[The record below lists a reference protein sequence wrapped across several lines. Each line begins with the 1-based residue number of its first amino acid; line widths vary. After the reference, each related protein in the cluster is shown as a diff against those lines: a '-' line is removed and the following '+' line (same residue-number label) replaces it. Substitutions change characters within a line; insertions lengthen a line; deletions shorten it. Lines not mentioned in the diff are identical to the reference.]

1 MTNVKNIKFPLVFDG
16 AMGTYYP
23 DKSTRVM
30 PECEMANLFDS
41 EVIFEIHR
49 EYVDAGAMAIKTNTF
64 QANTVSLGTNFSVVK
79 NVIEAGID
87 LAKRAAA
94 KTDTLVFA
102 DIGPIPKTKE
112 HSIDEDLAEGKKII
126 DIFLSKGIN
135 DFLFETFS
143 DLDKLLDLAKYI
155 KAKDS
160 DAFIITSFAV
170 GADGFTRTGEVGE
183 DLIFKAAESK
193 DIDAVGFNCVSGP
206 LRLREY
212 IEKINLPDKIISI
225 MPNGGYP
232 TVIKNRTYYSANKD
246 YFSNATLQFLEY
258 GVQIIG
264 GCCGTRPEFI
274 KEITE
279 RISEYRY
286 TKVRPA
292 KKKQFRLDTP
302 YTENLFRNK
311 LEHGK
316 KPIVVEFDPPK
327 DLNMKK
333 HMENVKALANA
344 GADGITIADCPVAR
358 VRVDASLTAYKIKN
372 EIGIEPIVHM
382 TCRDRNVNASKALLL
397 GLNLENILN
406 IITITGDPVPTA
418 EKDEV
423 KSVFQFNS
431 TKFAGMVADMNE
443 KVFTNE
449 MNIGGALNL
458 NANKFDLEIKRAQA
472 KEKAGVNV
480 FYTQPV
486 ISKNAVENLKIARQE
501 LSAYIMGGVMPIVSY
516 NNAIFM
522 NSEASGIRLEDQVI
536 DRYKNLDRDQASKLA
551 VEITADFMKEIE
563 DHVDG
568 FYIITPFS
576 RVDIVGELIGI
587 FKN

>member
-1 MTNVKNIKFPLVFDG
+1 MTKIKNIKFPLVFDG

-23 DKSTRVM
+23 DKSKRVM

-41 EVIFEIHR
+41 EVIYEIHK

-64 QANTVSLGTNFSVVK
+64 QANTISLGTDFSVVK
-79 NVIEAGID
+79 NVIEAGIS
-87 LAKRAAA
+87 LAKKAVE
-94 KTDTLVFA
+94 KTETLVFA
-102 DIGPIPKTKE
+102 DVGPIPGNDEK
-112 HSIDEDLAEGKKII
+112 SIDEHKEII
-126 DIFLSKGIN
+126 DIFLENGIN

-143 DLDKLLDLAKYI
+143 EIGTLKELAKYI
-155 KAKDS
+155 KTKDE

-170 GADGFTRTGEVGE
+170 GADGLTRTGEVGE
-183 DLIFKAAESK
+183 DLLSEAAKSAE
-193 DIDAVGFNCVSGP
+193 IDAVGFNCVSGP

-212 IEKINLPDKIISI
+212 IEKINLPEKIISI

-274 KEITE
+274 REITE

-286 TKVRPA
+286 TKTRPE
-292 KKKQFRLDTP
+292 KKKHARLETP

-327 DLNMKK
+327 DLNMKRY
-333 HMENVKALANA
+333 MENVKALSNS

-431 TKFAGMVADMNE
+431 TKFAALVSDMNE
-443 KVFTNE
+443 KVFTNK
-449 MNIGGALNL
+449 MNIGAALNI

-486 ISKNAVENLKIARQE
+486 ISRTAVENLKIARKE
-501 LSAYIMGGVMPIVSY
+501 LKSYIMGGVMPIVSY
-516 NNAIFM
+516 KNALFM
-522 NSEASGIRLEDQVI
+522 NSEASGIRLDDEIIEQ
-536 DRYKNLDRDQASKLA
+536 YKGLEREEASRLA
-551 VEITADFMKEIE
+551 VEITSDFMRQIA
-563 DHVDG
+563 DDVDG
-568 FYIITPFS
+568 YYIITPFS
-576 RVDIVGELIGI
+576 RVDIVGELIQL
-587 FKN
+587 FKTR

>member
-1 MTNVKNIKFPLVFDG
+1 MTKIQNIKFPLVFDG

-23 DKSTRVM
+23 DKSKRVM

-41 EVIFEIHR
+41 EVIYEIHK

-64 QANTVSLGTNFSVVK
+64 QANTVSLGTDFSVVK
-79 NVIEAGID
+79 NVIEAGLS
-87 LAKRAAA
+87 LAKKAV
-94 KTDTLVFA
+94 KNTETLVFA
-102 DIGPIPKTKE
+102 DIGPIPGHDE
-112 HSIDEDLAEGKKII
+112 NSIDEHKEII
-126 DIFLSKGIN
+126 DIFLENGIN

-143 DLDKLLDLAKYI
+143 EIDKLKELAKYI
-155 KAKDS
+155 KAKDE

-170 GADGFTRTGEVGE
+170 GADGLTRTGEVGE
-183 DLIFKAAESK
+183 DLLSEAAKSA

-212 IEKINLPDKIISI
+212 IEKINLPEKIISI

-274 KEITE
+274 REITE

-286 TKVRPA
+286 TKTRPE
-292 KKKQFRLDTP
+292 KKKHARLETP

-327 DLNMKK
+327 DLNMKRY
-333 HMENVKALANA
+333 MENVKALSNS

-431 TKFAGMVADMNE
+431 TKFATLVSDMNE
-443 KVFTNE
+443 KVFTNK

-486 ISKNAVENLKIARQE
+486 ISKTAVENLKIARKE
-501 LSAYIMGGVMPIVSY
+501 LKSYIMGGVMPIASY
-516 NNAIFM
+516 KNALFI
-522 NSEASGIRLEDQVI
+522 NSEASGIRLDDEIIEQ
-536 DRYKNLDRDQASKLA
+536 YKGLEREEASRLA
-551 VEITADFMKEIE
+551 VEITSDFMRQIE
-563 DHVDG
+563 DYVDG
-568 FYIITPFS
+568 YYIITPFS
-576 RVDIVGELIGI
+576 RVDIVGELIQL
-587 FKN
+587 FKSV

>member
-1 MTNVKNIKFPLVFDG
+1 MTKIKNIKFPLVFDG

-23 DKSTRVM
+23 DKSKRVM

-41 EVIFEIHR
+41 EVIYEIHK

-64 QANTVSLGTNFSVVK
+64 QANTVSLGTDFSVVK
-79 NVIEAGID
+79 NVIEAGIS
-87 LAKRAAA
+87 LAKKAV
-94 KTDTLVFA
+94 KNTETLVFA
-102 DIGPIPKTKE
+102 DIGPIPGNDEK
-112 HSIDEDLAEGKKII
+112 SIDEHKEII
-126 DIFLSKGIN
+126 DIFLENGIN

-143 DLDKLLDLAKYI
+143 EIGTLKELAKYI
-155 KAKDS
+155 KTKDE

-170 GADGFTRTGEVGE
+170 GADGLTRTGEVGE
-183 DLIFKAAESK
+183 DLLSEAAKSAE
-193 DIDAVGFNCVSGP
+193 IDAVGFNCVSGP

-212 IEKINLPDKIISI
+212 IEKINLPEKIISI

-274 KEITE
+274 REITE

-286 TKVRPA
+286 TKTRPE
-292 KKKQFRLDTP
+292 KKKHARLETP

-327 DLNMKK
+327 DLNMKRY
-333 HMENVKALANA
+333 MENVKALSNS

-431 TKFAGMVADMNE
+431 TKFAALVSDMNE
-443 KVFTNE
+443 KVFTNK
-449 MNIGGALNL
+449 MNIGAALNI

-480 FYTQPV
+480 FYTQPA
-486 ISKNAVENLKIARQE
+486 ISRTAVENLKIARKE
-501 LSAYIMGGVMPIVSY
+501 LKSYIMGGVMPIVSY
-516 NNAIFM
+516 KNALFM
-522 NSEASGIRLEDQVI
+522 NSEASGIRLDDEI
-536 DRYKNLDRDQASKLA
+536 IERYKGLEREAASRLA
-551 VEITADFMKEIE
+551 VEITSDFMRQIA
-563 DHVDG
+563 DDVDG
-568 FYIITPFS
+568 YYIITPFS
-576 RVDIVGELIGI
+576 RVELVGELVQL
-587 FKN
+587 FKK

>member
-1 MTNVKNIKFPLVFDG
+1 MTKIQNIKFPLVFDG

-23 DKSTRVM
+23 DKSKRVM

-41 EVIFEIHR
+41 EVIYEIHK

-64 QANTVSLGTNFSVVK
+64 QANTVSLGTDFSVVK
-79 NVIEAGID
+79 NVIEAGLS
-87 LAKRAAA
+87 LAKKAV
-94 KTDTLVFA
+94 KNTETLVFA
-102 DIGPIPKTKE
+102 DIGPIPGHDE
-112 HSIDEDLAEGKKII
+112 NSIDEHKEII
-126 DIFLSKGIN
+126 DIFLENGIN

-143 DLDKLLDLAKYI
+143 EIDKLKELAKYI
-155 KAKDS
+155 KAKDE

-170 GADGFTRTGEVGE
+170 GADGLTRTGEVGE
-183 DLIFKAAESK
+183 DLLSEAAKSA

-212 IEKINLPDKIISI
+212 IEKINLPEKIISI

-274 KEITE
+274 REITE

-286 TKVRPA
+286 TKTRPE
-292 KKKQFRLDTP
+292 KKKHARLETP

-327 DLNMKK
+327 DLNMKRY
-333 HMENVKALANA
+333 MENVKALSNS

-431 TKFAGMVADMNE
+431 TKFATLVSDMNE
-443 KVFTNE
+443 KVFTNK

-486 ISKNAVENLKIARQE
+486 ISRTAVENLKIARKE
-501 LSAYIMGGVMPIVSY
+501 LKSYIMGGVMPIVSY
-516 NNAIFM
+516 KNALFM
-522 NSEASGIRLEDQVI
+522 NSEASGIRLDDEI
-536 DRYKNLDRDQASKLA
+536 IERYKGLEREAASRLA
-551 VEITADFMKEIE
+551 VEITSDFMRQIE
-563 DHVDG
+563 DYVDG
-568 FYIITPFS
+568 YYIITPFS
-576 RVDIVGELIGI
+576 RVDIVGKLIQL
-587 FKN
+587 FKSV

>member
-1 MTNVKNIKFPLVFDG
+1 MTKIQNIKFPLVFDG

-23 DKSTRVM
+23 DKSKRVM

-41 EVIFEIHR
+41 EVIYEIHK

-79 NVIEAGID
+79 NVIEAGIS
-87 LAKRAAA
+87 LAKKAV
-94 KTDTLVFA
+94 KNTETLVFA
-102 DIGPIPKTKE
+102 DIGPIPGHDE
-112 HSIDEDLAEGKKII
+112 NSIDEHKEII
-126 DIFLSKGIN
+126 DIFLENGIN

-143 DLDKLLDLAKYI
+143 EIGTLKELAKYI
-155 KAKDS
+155 KAKDE

-170 GADGFTRTGEVGE
+170 GADGLTRTGEVGE
-183 DLIFKAAESK
+183 DLLSEAAKST

-212 IEKINLPDKIISI
+212 IEKINLPEKIISI

-274 KEITE
+274 REITE

-286 TKVRPA
+286 TKTRPE
-292 KKKQFRLDTP
+292 KKKHARLETP

-327 DLNMKK
+327 DLNMKRY
-333 HMENVKALANA
+333 MENVKALSNN
-344 GADGITIADCPVAR
+344 GADGVTIADCPVAR

-431 TKFAGMVADMNE
+431 TKFAALVSDMNE
-443 KVFTNE
+443 KIFTNK

-486 ISKNAVENLKIARQE
+486 ISKTAVENLKIARKE
-501 LSAYIMGGVMPIVSY
+501 LKSYIMGGVMPIVSY
-516 NNAIFM
+516 KNALFM
-522 NSEASGIRLEDQVI
+522 NSEASGIRLDDDIIEQ
-536 DRYKNLDRDQASKLA
+536 YKGLEREEASRLA
-551 VEITADFMKEIE
+551 VEITSDFMRQIA
-563 DHVDG
+563 DDVDG
-568 FYIITPFS
+568 YYIITPFS
-576 RVDIVGELIGI
+576 RVDIVGELIKL
-587 FKN
+587 FKLR

>member
-1 MTNVKNIKFPLVFDG
+1 MTKIQNIKFPLVFDG

-23 DKSTRVM
+23 DKSKRVM

-41 EVIFEIHR
+41 EVIYEIHK

-64 QANTVSLGTNFSVVK
+64 QANTVSLGTDFSVVK
-79 NVIEAGID
+79 NVIEAGLS
-87 LAKRAAA
+87 LAKRAV
-94 KTDTLVFA
+94 KNTETLVFA
-102 DIGPIPKTKE
+102 DIGPIPGHDE
-112 HSIDEDLAEGKKII
+112 NSIDEHKEII
-126 DIFLSKGIN
+126 DIFLENGIN

-143 DLDKLLDLAKYI
+143 EIGTLKELAKYI
-155 KAKDS
+155 KAKDEN
-160 DAFIITSFAV
+160 AFIITSFAV
-170 GADGFTRTGEVGE
+170 GADGLTRTGEVGE
-183 DLIFKAAESK
+183 DLLSEAAKSA

-212 IEKINLPDKIISI
+212 IEKINLPEKIISI

-274 KEITE
+274 REITE

-286 TKVRPA
+286 TKTRPE
-292 KKKQFRLDTP
+292 KKKHARLETP

-327 DLNMKK
+327 DLNMKRY
-333 HMENVKALANA
+333 MENVKALSNS

-431 TKFAGMVADMNE
+431 TKFATLVSDMNE
-443 KVFTNE
+443 KIFTNK

-486 ISKNAVENLKIARQE
+486 ISKTAVENLKIARKE
-501 LSAYIMGGVMPIVSY
+501 LKSYIMGGVMPIVSY
-516 NNAIFM
+516 KNALFM
-522 NSEASGIRLEDQVI
+522 NSEASGIRLDDDIIE
-536 DRYKNLDRDQASKLA
+536 RYKGLERKEASRLA
-551 VEITADFMKEIE
+551 VEITSDFMRKIE
-563 DHVDG
+563 DYVDG
-568 FYIITPFS
+568 YYIITPFS
-576 RVDIVGELIGI
+576 RVEIVGELIQL
-587 FKN
+587 FKK

>member
-1 MTNVKNIKFPLVFDG
+1 MTKIKNIKFPLVFDG

-23 DKSTRVM
+23 DKSKRVM

-41 EVIFEIHR
+41 EVIYEIHK

-64 QANTVSLGTNFSVVK
+64 QANTVSLGTDFSVVK
-79 NVIEAGID
+79 NVIEAGIS
-87 LAKRAAA
+87 LAKKAVE
-94 KTDTLVFA
+94 KTETLVFA
-102 DIGPIPKTKE
+102 DVGPIPGNDEK
-112 HSIDEDLAEGKKII
+112 SIDEHKEII
-126 DIFLSKGIN
+126 DIFLENGIN

-143 DLDKLLDLAKYI
+143 EIGTLKELAKYI
-155 KAKDS
+155 KTKDE

-170 GADGFTRTGEVGE
+170 GADGLTRTGEVGE
-183 DLIFKAAESK
+183 DLLSEAAKSA

-212 IEKINLPDKIISI
+212 IEKINLPEKIISI

-274 KEITE
+274 REITE

-286 TKVRPA
+286 TKTRPE
-292 KKKQFRLDTP
+292 KKKHARLETP

-327 DLNMKK
+327 DLNMKRY
-333 HMENVKALANA
+333 MENVKALSNS

-431 TKFAGMVADMNE
+431 TKFAALVSDMNE
-443 KVFTNE
+443 KVFTNK
-449 MNIGGALNL
+449 MNIGAALNI

-480 FYTQPV
+480 FYTQPA
-486 ISKNAVENLKIARQE
+486 ISRTAVENLKIARKE
-501 LSAYIMGGVMPIVSY
+501 LKSYIMGGVMPIVSY
-516 NNAIFM
+516 KNALFM
-522 NSEASGIRLEDQVI
+522 NSEASGIRLDDEI
-536 DRYKNLDRDQASKLA
+536 IERYKGLEREAASRLA
-551 VEITADFMKEIE
+551 VEITSDFMRQLA
-563 DHVDG
+563 DDVDG
-568 FYIITPFS
+568 YYIITPFS
-576 RVDIVGELIGI
+576 RVEIVGELVQL
-587 FKN
+587 FKSV

>member
-1 MTNVKNIKFPLVFDG
+1 MTKIKNIKFPLVFDG

-23 DKSTRVM
+23 DKSKRVM

-41 EVIFEIHR
+41 EVIYEIHK

-64 QANTVSLGTNFSVVK
+64 QANTISLGTDFSVVK
-79 NVIEAGID
+79 NVIEAGIS
-87 LAKRAAA
+87 LAKKAVE
-94 KTDTLVFA
+94 KTETLVFA
-102 DIGPIPKTKE
+102 DVGPIPGNNEK
-112 HSIDEDLAEGKKII
+112 SIDEHKEIV
-126 DIFLSKGIN
+126 DIFLENGIN

-143 DLDKLLDLAKYI
+143 EIGTLKELTKYI
-155 KAKDS
+155 KTKDE

-170 GADGFTRTGEVGE
+170 GADGLTRTGEVGE
-183 DLIFKAAESK
+183 DLLSEAAKSAE
-193 DIDAVGFNCVSGP
+193 IDAVGFNCVSGP

-212 IEKINLPDKIISI
+212 IEKINLPEKIISI

-274 KEITE
+274 REITE

-286 TKVRPA
+286 TKTRPE
-292 KKKQFRLDTP
+292 KKKHARLETP

-327 DLNMKK
+327 DLNMKRY
-333 HMENVKALANA
+333 MENVKALSNS

-431 TKFAGMVADMNE
+431 TKFAALVSDMNE
-443 KVFTNE
+443 KVFTNK
-449 MNIGGALNL
+449 MNIGAALNI

-486 ISKNAVENLKIARQE
+486 ISRTAVENLKIARKE
-501 LSAYIMGGVMPIVSY
+501 LKSYIMGGVMPIVSY
-516 NNAIFM
+516 KNALFM
-522 NSEASGIRLEDQVI
+522 NSEASGIRLDDEI
-536 DRYKNLDRDQASKLA
+536 IERYKGLEREAASRLA
-551 VEITADFMKEIE
+551 VEITSDFMRQIE
-563 DHVDG
+563 DDVDG
-568 FYIITPFS
+568 YYIITPFS
-576 RVDIVGELIGI
+576 RVEIVGELIQL
-587 FKN
+587 FKRV

>member
-1 MTNVKNIKFPLVFDG
+1 MTKIKNIKFPLVFDG

-23 DKSTRVM
+23 DKSKRVM

-41 EVIFEIHR
+41 EVIYEIHK

-64 QANTVSLGTNFSVVK
+64 QANTISLGTDFSVVK
-79 NVIEAGID
+79 NVIEAGIS
-87 LAKRAAA
+87 LAKKAVE
-94 KTDTLVFA
+94 KTETLVFA
-102 DIGPIPKTKE
+102 DIGPIPGNNEK
-112 HSIDEDLAEGKKII
+112 SIDEHKEII
-126 DIFLSKGIN
+126 DIFLENGIN

-143 DLDKLLDLAKYI
+143 EIGTLKELAKYI
-155 KAKDS
+155 KEKDE

-170 GADGFTRTGEVGE
+170 GADGLTRTGEVGE
-183 DLIFKAAESK
+183 DLLSEAAKSA

-212 IEKINLPDKIISI
+212 IEKINLPEKIISI

-274 KEITE
+274 REITE

-286 TKVRPA
+286 TKTRPE
-292 KKKQFRLDTP
+292 KKKHARLETP

-327 DLNMKK
+327 DLNMKRY
-333 HMENVKALANA
+333 MENVKALSNS

-431 TKFAGMVADMNE
+431 TKFAALVSDMNE
-443 KVFTNE
+443 KVFTNK
-449 MNIGGALNL
+449 MNIGAALNI

-486 ISKNAVENLKIARQE
+486 ISRTAVENLKIARKE
-501 LSAYIMGGVMPIVSY
+501 LKSYIMGGVMPIVSY
-516 NNAIFM
+516 KNALFM
-522 NSEASGIRLEDQVI
+522 NSEASGIRLDDEI
-536 DRYKNLDRDQASKLA
+536 IERYKGLEREAASRLA
-551 VEITADFMKEIE
+551 VEITSDFMRQIA
-563 DHVDG
+563 DDVDG
-568 FYIITPFS
+568 YYIITPFS
-576 RVDIVGELIGI
+576 RVEIVGELVQL
-587 FKN
+587 FKRG

>member
-1 MTNVKNIKFPLVFDG
+1 MTKIQNIKFPLVFDG

-23 DKSTRVM
+23 DKSKRVM

-41 EVIFEIHR
+41 EVIYEIHK
-49 EYVDAGAMAIKTNTF
+49 EYVDTGAMAIKTNTF
-64 QANTVSLGTNFSVVK
+64 QANTVSLGTDFSVVK
-79 NVIEAGID
+79 NVIEAGLS
-87 LAKRAAA
+87 LAKKAVE
-94 KTDTLVFA
+94 KTETLVFA
-102 DIGPIPKTKE
+102 DVGPIPGHDE
-112 HSIDEDLAEGKKII
+112 NSIDEHKEII
-126 DIFLSKGIN
+126 DIFLENGIN

-143 DLDKLLDLAKYI
+143 EIGTLKELAKYI
-155 KAKDS
+155 KEKDE

-170 GADGFTRTGEVGE
+170 GADGLTRTGEVGE
-183 DLIFKAAESK
+183 DLLSEVAKSA

-212 IEKINLPDKIISI
+212 IEKINLPEKIISI

-274 KEITE
+274 REITE

-286 TKVRPA
+286 TKTRPE
-292 KKKQFRLDTP
+292 KKKHARLETP

-327 DLNMKK
+327 DLNMKRY
-333 HMENVKALANA
+333 MENVKALSNS

-431 TKFAGMVADMNE
+431 TKFAALVSDMNE
-443 KVFTNE
+443 KVFTNK
-449 MNIGGALNL
+449 MNIGAALNI

-480 FYTQPV
+480 FYTQPA
-486 ISKNAVENLKIARQE
+486 ISRTAVENLKIARKE
-501 LSAYIMGGVMPIVSY
+501 LKSYIMGGVMPIVSY
-516 NNAIFM
+516 KNALFM
-522 NSEASGIRLEDQVI
+522 NSEASGIRLDDEI
-536 DRYKNLDRDQASKLA
+536 IERYKGLEREAASRLA
-551 VEITADFMKEIE
+551 VEITSDFMRQIA
-563 DHVDG
+563 DDVDG
-568 FYIITPFS
+568 YYIITPFS
-576 RVDIVGELIGI
+576 RVEIVGELVQL
-587 FKN
+587 FKRG

>member
-1 MTNVKNIKFPLVFDG
+1 MTKIQNIKFPLVFDG

-23 DKSTRVM
+23 DKSKRVM

-41 EVIFEIHR
+41 EVIYEIHK

-64 QANTVSLGTNFSVVK
+64 QANTVSLGTDFSVVK
-79 NVIEAGID
+79 NVIEAGLS
-87 LAKRAAA
+87 LAKKAV
-94 KTDTLVFA
+94 KNTETLVFA
-102 DIGPIPKTKE
+102 DIGPIPGHDE
-112 HSIDEDLAEGKKII
+112 NSIDEHKEII
-126 DIFLSKGIN
+126 DIFLENGIN

-143 DLDKLLDLAKYI
+143 EIGTLKELAKYI
-155 KAKDS
+155 KAKDEN
-160 DAFIITSFAV
+160 AFIITSFAV
-170 GADGFTRTGEVGE
+170 GADGLTRMGEVGE
-183 DLIFKAAESK
+183 DLLSEAAKSVE
-193 DIDAVGFNCVSGP
+193 IDAVGFNCVSGP

-212 IEKINLPDKIISI
+212 IEKINLPEKIISI

-274 KEITE
+274 REITE

-286 TKVRPA
+286 TKTRPE
-292 KKKQFRLDTP
+292 KKKHARLETP

-327 DLNMKK
+327 DLNMKRY
-333 HMENVKALANA
+333 MENVKALSNS

-431 TKFAGMVADMNE
+431 TKFATLVSDMNE
-443 KVFTNE
+443 KIFTNK

-486 ISKNAVENLKIARQE
+486 ISKTAVENLKIARKE
-501 LSAYIMGGVMPIVSY
+501 LKSYIMGGVMPIVSY
-516 NNAIFM
+516 KNALFM
-522 NSEASGIRLEDQVI
+522 NSEASGIRLDDEIIEQ
-536 DRYKNLDRDQASKLA
+536 YKGLEREEASRLA
-551 VEITADFMKEIE
+551 VEITSDFMRQIE
-563 DHVDG
+563 DYVDG
-568 FYIITPFS
+568 YYIITPFS
-576 RVDIVGELIGI
+576 RVDIVGKLIQL
-587 FKN
+587 FKK

>member
-1 MTNVKNIKFPLVFDG
+1 MTKIKNIKFPLVFDG

-23 DKSTRVM
+23 DKSKRVM

-41 EVIFEIHR
+41 EVIYEIHK
-49 EYVDAGAMAIKTNTF
+49 EYVNAGAMAIKTNTF
-64 QANTVSLGTNFSVVK
+64 QANTVSLGTDFSVVK
-79 NVIEAGID
+79 NVIEAGIS
-87 LAKRAAA
+87 LAKKAVE
-94 KTDTLVFA
+94 KTETLVFA
-102 DIGPIPKTKE
+102 DVGPIPGNDEK
-112 HSIDEDLAEGKKII
+112 SIDEHKEII
-126 DIFLSKGIN
+126 DIFLENGIN

-143 DLDKLLDLAKYI
+143 EIGTLKELAKYI
-155 KAKDS
+155 KTKDE

-170 GADGFTRTGEVGE
+170 GADGLTRTGEVGE
-183 DLIFKAAESK
+183 DLLSEAAKSA

-212 IEKINLPDKIISI
+212 IEKINLPEKIISI

-274 KEITE
+274 REITE

-286 TKVRPA
+286 TKTRPE
-292 KKKQFRLDTP
+292 KKKHARLETP

-327 DLNMKK
+327 DLNMKRY
-333 HMENVKALANA
+333 MENVKALSNS

-431 TKFAGMVADMNE
+431 TKFAALVSDMNE
-443 KVFTNE
+443 KVFTNK
-449 MNIGGALNL
+449 MNIGAALNI

-486 ISKNAVENLKIARQE
+486 ISKTAVENLKIARKE
-501 LSAYIMGGVMPIVSY
+501 LKSYIMGGVMPIVSY
-516 NNAIFM
+516 KNALFM
-522 NSEASGIRLEDQVI
+522 NSEASGIRLDDEI
-536 DRYKNLDRDQASKLA
+536 IERYKGLEREAASRLA
-551 VEITADFMKEIE
+551 VEITSDFMKQIA
-563 DHVDG
+563 DDVDG
-568 FYIITPFS
+568 YYIITPFS
-576 RVDIVGELIGI
+576 RVEIVGELVQL
-587 FKN
+587 FKK

>member
-1 MTNVKNIKFPLVFDG
+1 MTKIQNIKFPLVFDG

-23 DKSTRVM
+23 DKSKRVM

-41 EVIFEIHR
+41 EVIYEIHK

-64 QANTVSLGTNFSVVK
+64 QANTVSLGTDFSVVK
-79 NVIEAGID
+79 NVIEAGLS
-87 LAKRAAA
+87 LAKKAV
-94 KTDTLVFA
+94 KNTETLVFA
-102 DIGPIPKTKE
+102 DIGPIPGHDE
-112 HSIDEDLAEGKKII
+112 NSIDEHKEII
-126 DIFLSKGIN
+126 DIFLENGIN

-143 DLDKLLDLAKYI
+143 EIDKLKELAKYI
-155 KAKDS
+155 KAKDE

-170 GADGFTRTGEVGE
+170 GADGLTRTGEVGE
-183 DLIFKAAESK
+183 DLLSEAAKSA

-212 IEKINLPDKIISI
+212 IEKINLPEKIISI

-274 KEITE
+274 REITE

-286 TKVRPA
+286 TKTRPE
-292 KKKQFRLDTP
+292 KKKHARLETP

-327 DLNMKK
+327 DLNMKRYV
-333 HMENVKALANA
+333 ENVKALSNS

-431 TKFAGMVADMNE
+431 TKFATLVSDMNE
-443 KVFTNE
+443 KVFTNK

-486 ISKNAVENLKIARQE
+486 ISRTAVENLKIARKE
-501 LSAYIMGGVMPIVSY
+501 LKSYIMGGVMPIVSY
-516 NNAIFM
+516 NNALFM
-522 NSEASGIRLEDQVI
+522 NSEASGIRLDDDIIEQ
-536 DRYKNLDRDQASKLA
+536 YKGLEREEASRLA
-551 VEITADFMKEIE
+551 VEITSDFMRQIE
-563 DHVDG
+563 DYVDG
-568 FYIITPFS
+568 YYIITPFS
-576 RVDIVGELIGI
+576 RVDIIGELIQL
-587 FKN
+587 FKTR

>member
-1 MTNVKNIKFPLVFDG
+1 MTKIQNIKFPLVFDG

-23 DKSTRVM
+23 DKSKRVM

-41 EVIFEIHR
+41 EVIYEIHK

-64 QANTVSLGTNFSVVK
+64 QANTVSLGTDFSVVK
-79 NVIEAGID
+79 NVIEAGIS
-87 LAKRAAA
+87 LTKKAVE
-94 KTDTLVFA
+94 KTETLVFA
-102 DIGPIPKTKE
+102 DIGPIPGNNEK
-112 HSIDEDLAEGKKII
+112 SIDEHKEII
-126 DIFLSKGIN
+126 DIFLENGIN

-143 DLDKLLDLAKYI
+143 EIGTLKELAKYI
-155 KAKDS
+155 KTKDE

-170 GADGFTRTGEVGE
+170 GADGLTRTGEVGE
-183 DLIFKAAESK
+183 DLLSEAAKSA

-212 IEKINLPDKIISI
+212 IEKINLPEKIISI

-274 KEITE
+274 REITE

-286 TKVRPA
+286 TKTRPE
-292 KKKQFRLDTP
+292 KKKHARLETP

-327 DLNMKK
+327 DLNMKRY
-333 HMENVKALANA
+333 MENVKALSNS

-431 TKFAGMVADMNE
+431 TKFSALVSDMNE
-443 KVFTNE
+443 KVFTNK
-449 MNIGGALNL
+449 MNIGAALNI

-480 FYTQPV
+480 FYTQPA
-486 ISKNAVENLKIARQE
+486 ISRPAVENLKIARKE
-501 LSAYIMGGVMPIVSY
+501 LKSYIMGGVMPIVSY
-516 NNAIFM
+516 KNALFM
-522 NSEASGIRLEDQVI
+522 NSEASGIRLDMRCSQNI
-536 DRYKNLDRDQASKLA
+536 GHINTFILKHA
-551 VEITADFMKEIE
+551 
-563 DHVDG
+563 
-568 FYIITPFS
+568 FY
-576 RVDIVGELIGI
+576 
-587 FKN
+587 

>member
-1 MTNVKNIKFPLVFDG
+1 MTKIKNIKFPLVFDG

-23 DKSTRVM
+23 DKSKRVM

-41 EVIFEIHR
+41 EVIYEIHK

-64 QANTVSLGTNFSVVK
+64 QANTVSLGTDFSVVK
-79 NVIEAGID
+79 NVIEAGIS
-87 LAKRAAA
+87 LAKKAVE
-94 KTDTLVFA
+94 KTETLVFA
-102 DIGPIPKTKE
+102 DIGPIPGHDE
-112 HSIDEDLAEGKKII
+112 NSIDEHKEII
-126 DIFLSKGIN
+126 DIFLENGIN

-143 DLDKLLDLAKYI
+143 EIGTLKELAKYI
-155 KAKDS
+155 KEKDE

-170 GADGFTRTGEVGE
+170 GADGLTRTGEVGE
-183 DLIFKAAESK
+183 DLLSEVAKSAE
-193 DIDAVGFNCVSGP
+193 IDAVGFNCVSGP

-212 IEKINLPDKIISI
+212 IEKINLPEKIISI

-274 KEITE
+274 REITE

-286 TKVRPA
+286 TKTRPE
-292 KKKQFRLDTP
+292 KKKHARLETP

-327 DLNMKK
+327 DLNMKRY
-333 HMENVKALANA
+333 MENVKALSNS

-431 TKFAGMVADMNE
+431 TKFAALVSDMNE
-443 KVFTNE
+443 KVFTNK
-449 MNIGGALNL
+449 MNIGAALNI

-480 FYTQPV
+480 FYTQPA
-486 ISKNAVENLKIARQE
+486 ISRTAVENLKIARKE
-501 LSAYIMGGVMPIVSY
+501 LKSYIMGGVMPIVSY
-516 NNAIFM
+516 KNALFM
-522 NSEASGIRLEDQVI
+522 NSEASGIRLDDEI
-536 DRYKNLDRDQASKLA
+536 IERYKGLEREAASRLA
-551 VEITADFMKEIE
+551 VEITSDFMRQIA
-563 DHVDG
+563 DDVDG
-568 FYIITPFS
+568 YYIITPFS
-576 RVDIVGELIGI
+576 RVELVGELVQL
-587 FKN
+587 FKK

>member
-1 MTNVKNIKFPLVFDG
+1 MTKIQNIKFPLVFDG
-16 AMGTYYP
+16 AMGTYYH
-23 DKSTRVM
+23 DKSKRVM

-41 EVIFEIHR
+41 EVIYEIHK

-64 QANTVSLGTNFSVVK
+64 QANTVSLGTDFSVVK
-79 NVIEAGID
+79 NVIEAG
-87 LAKRAAA
+87 LSLTKRAV
-94 KTDTLVFA
+94 KNTETLVFA
-102 DIGPIPKTKE
+102 DIGPIPGHDE
-112 HSIDEDLAEGKKII
+112 NSIDEHKEII
-126 DIFLSKGIN
+126 DIFLENGIN

-143 DLDKLLDLAKYI
+143 EIDKLKELAKYI
-155 KAKDS
+155 KAKDE

-170 GADGFTRTGEVGE
+170 GADGLTRTGEVGE
-183 DLIFKAAESK
+183 DLLSEAAKSAE
-193 DIDAVGFNCVSGP
+193 IDAVGFNCVSGP

-212 IEKINLPDKIISI
+212 IEKINLPEKIISI

-274 KEITE
+274 REITE

-286 TKVRPA
+286 TKTRPE
-292 KKKQFRLDTP
+292 KKKHARLETP

-327 DLNMKK
+327 DLNMKRY
-333 HMENVKALANA
+333 MENVKALSNS

-431 TKFAGMVADMNE
+431 TKFATLVSDMNE
-443 KVFTNE
+443 KVFTNK

-486 ISKNAVENLKIARQE
+486 ISKTAVENLKIARKE
-501 LSAYIMGGVMPIVSY
+501 LKGYIMGGVMPIVSY
-516 NNAIFM
+516 KNALFM
-522 NSEASGIRLEDQVI
+522 NSEASGIRLDDEIIEQ
-536 DRYKNLDRDQASKLA
+536 YKGLEREEASRIA
-551 VEITADFMKEIE
+551 VEITSDFMRQIE
-563 DHVDG
+563 DYVDG
-568 FYIITPFS
+568 YYIITPFS
-576 RVDIVGELIGI
+576 RVDIVGELIQL
-587 FKN
+587 FKK

>member
-1 MTNVKNIKFPLVFDG
+1 MTKIQNIKFPLVFDG

-23 DKSTRVM
+23 DKSKRVM

-41 EVIFEIHR
+41 EVIYEIHK

-64 QANTVSLGTNFSVVK
+64 QANTVSLGTDFLVVK
-79 NVIEAGID
+79 NVIEAGLS
-87 LAKRAAA
+87 LAKRAVD
-94 KTDTLVFA
+94 KTETLVFA
-102 DIGPIPKTKE
+102 DIGPIPGHDE
-112 HSIDEDLAEGKKII
+112 NSIDEHKEII
-126 DIFLSKGIN
+126 DIFLENGIN

-143 DLDKLLDLAKYI
+143 EIGTLKELAKYI
-155 KAKDS
+155 KAKDE

-170 GADGFTRTGEVGE
+170 GADGLTRTGEVGE
-183 DLIFKAAESK
+183 DLLSEAAKST

-212 IEKINLPDKIISI
+212 IEKINLPEKIISI

-274 KEITE
+274 REITE

-286 TKVRPA
+286 TKTRPE
-292 KKKQFRLDTP
+292 KKKHARLETP

-327 DLNMKK
+327 DLNMKRY
-333 HMENVKALANA
+333 MENVKALSNS

-372 EIGIEPIVHM
+372 EIGVEPIVHM

-431 TKFAGMVADMNE
+431 TKFATLVSDMNE
-443 KVFTNE
+443 KVFTNK

-486 ISKNAVENLKIARQE
+486 ISRTAVENLKIARKE
-501 LSAYIMGGVMPIVSY
+501 LKSYIMGGVMPIVSY
-516 NNAIFM
+516 KNALFM
-522 NSEASGIRLEDQVI
+522 NSEASGIRLDDDIIEQ
-536 DRYKNLDRDQASKLA
+536 YKGLEREEASRLA
-551 VEITADFMKEIE
+551 VEITSDFMRQIA
-563 DHVDG
+563 DDVDG
-568 FYIITPFS
+568 YYIITPFS
-576 RVDIVGELIGI
+576 RVDIVGELIQL
-587 FKN
+587 FKRV

>member
-1 MTNVKNIKFPLVFDG
+1 MTKIKNIKFPLVFDG

-23 DKSTRVM
+23 DKSKRVM

-41 EVIFEIHR
+41 EVIYEIHK

-64 QANTVSLGTNFSVVK
+64 QANTVSLGTDFSVVK
-79 NVIEAGID
+79 NVIEAGIS
-87 LAKRAAA
+87 LAKKAVV
-94 KTDTLVFA
+94 KTETLVFA
-102 DIGPIPKTKE
+102 DIGPIPGNDEK
-112 HSIDEDLAEGKKII
+112 SIDEHKEII
-126 DIFLSKGIN
+126 DIFLENGIN

-143 DLDKLLDLAKYI
+143 EIGTLKELAKYI
-155 KAKDS
+155 KTKDE

-170 GADGFTRTGEVGE
+170 GADGLTRTGEVGE
-183 DLIFKAAESK
+183 DLLSEAAKSA

-212 IEKINLPDKIISI
+212 IEKINLPEKIISI

-274 KEITE
+274 REITE

-286 TKVRPA
+286 TKTRPE
-292 KKKQFRLDTP
+292 KKKHARLETP

-327 DLNMKK
+327 DLNMKRY
-333 HMENVKALANA
+333 MENVKALSNS

-431 TKFAGMVADMNE
+431 TKFAALVSDMNE
-443 KVFTNE
+443 KVFTNK
-449 MNIGGALNL
+449 MNIGAALNI

-486 ISKNAVENLKIARQE
+486 ISRTAVENLKIARKE
-501 LSAYIMGGVMPIVSY
+501 LKSYIMGGVMPIVSY
-516 NNAIFM
+516 KNALFM
-522 NSEASGIRLEDQVI
+522 NSEASGIRLDDEI
-536 DRYKNLDRDQASKLA
+536 IERYKGLEREAASRLA
-551 VEITADFMKEIE
+551 VEITSDFMRQIA
-563 DHVDG
+563 DDVDG
-568 FYIITPFS
+568 YYIITPFS
-576 RVDIVGELIGI
+576 RVEIVGKLIQL
-587 FKN
+587 FKSV

>member
-1 MTNVKNIKFPLVFDG
+1 MTKIKNIKFPLIFDG

-23 DKSTRVM
+23 DKSKRVM

-41 EVIFEIHR
+41 EVIYEIHK

-64 QANTVSLGTNFSVVK
+64 QANTVSLGTDFSVVK
-79 NVIEAGID
+79 NVIEAGIS
-87 LAKRAAA
+87 LAKKAVE
-94 KTDTLVFA
+94 KTETLVFA
-102 DIGPIPKTKE
+102 DIGPIPGNDQR
-112 HSIDEDLAEGKKII
+112 SIDEHKEII
-126 DIFLSKGIN
+126 DIFLENGIN

-143 DLDKLLDLAKYI
+143 EIGTLKELAKYI
-155 KAKDS
+155 KEKDE

-170 GADGFTRTGEVGE
+170 GADGLTRMGEVGE
-183 DLIFKAAESK
+183 DLLSEAAKSA

-212 IEKINLPDKIISI
+212 IEKINLPEKIISI

-274 KEITE
+274 REITE

-286 TKVRPA
+286 TKTRPE
-292 KKKQFRLDTP
+292 KKKHARLETP

-327 DLNMKK
+327 DLNMKRY
-333 HMENVKALANA
+333 MENVKALSNS

-431 TKFAGMVADMNE
+431 TKFATLVSDMNE
-443 KVFTNE
+443 KVFTNK

-486 ISKNAVENLKIARQE
+486 ISKTAVENLKIARKE
-501 LSAYIMGGVMPIVSY
+501 LKSYIMGGVMPIVSY
-516 NNAIFM
+516 KNALFM
-522 NSEASGIRLEDQVI
+522 NSEASGIRLDDEIIEQ
-536 DRYKNLDRDQASKLA
+536 YKGLEREEASRLA
-551 VEITADFMKEIE
+551 VEITSDFMRKIE
-563 DHVDG
+563 DYVDG
-568 FYIITPFS
+568 YYIITPFS
-576 RVDIVGELIGI
+576 RVDIVGKLIQL
-587 FKN
+587 FKK

>member
-1 MTNVKNIKFPLVFDG
+1 MTKIKNIKFPLVFDG

-23 DKSTRVM
+23 DKSKRVM

-41 EVIFEIHR
+41 EVIYEIHK
-49 EYVDAGAMAIKTNTF
+49 EYVNAGAMAIKTNTF
-64 QANTVSLGTNFSVVK
+64 QANTVSLGTDFSVVK
-79 NVIEAGID
+79 NVIEAGIS
-87 LAKRAAA
+87 LAKKAVE
-94 KTDTLVFA
+94 KTETLVFA
-102 DIGPIPKTKE
+102 DVGPIPGNDEK
-112 HSIDEDLAEGKKII
+112 SIDEHKEII
-126 DIFLSKGIN
+126 DIFLENGIN

-143 DLDKLLDLAKYI
+143 EIGTLKELAKYI
-155 KAKDS
+155 KTKDE

-170 GADGFTRTGEVGE
+170 GADGLTRTGEVGE
-183 DLIFKAAESK
+183 DLLSEAAKSA

-212 IEKINLPDKIISI
+212 IEKINLPEKIISI

-274 KEITE
+274 REITE

-286 TKVRPA
+286 TKTRPE
-292 KKKQFRLDTP
+292 KKKHARLETP

-327 DLNMKK
+327 DLNMKRY
-333 HMENVKALANA
+333 MENVKALSNS

-431 TKFAGMVADMNE
+431 KKFAALVSDMNE
-443 KVFTNE
+443 KIFTNK

-480 FYTQPV
+480 FYTQPA
-486 ISKNAVENLKIARQE
+486 ISRTAVENLKIARKE
-501 LSAYIMGGVMPIVSY
+501 LKSYIMGGVMPIVSY
-516 NNAIFM
+516 KNALFM
-522 NSEASGIRLEDQVI
+522 NSEASGIRLDDEI
-536 DRYKNLDRDQASKLA
+536 IERYKGLEREAASRLA
-551 VEITADFMKEIE
+551 VEITSDFMRQIE
-563 DHVDG
+563 DYVDG
-568 FYIITPFS
+568 YYIITPFS
-576 RVDIVGELIGI
+576 RVDIVGKLIQL
-587 FKN
+587 FKSV

>member
-1 MTNVKNIKFPLVFDG
+1 MTKIKNIKFPLVFDG

-23 DKSTRVM
+23 DKSKRVM

-41 EVIFEIHR
+41 EVIYEIHK
-49 EYVDAGAMAIKTNTF
+49 EYVNAGAMAIKTNTF
-64 QANTVSLGTNFSVVK
+64 QANTVSLGTDFSVVK
-79 NVIEAGID
+79 NVIEAGIS
-87 LAKRAAA
+87 LAKKAVE
-94 KTDTLVFA
+94 KTETLVFA
-102 DIGPIPKTKE
+102 DIGPIPGNNEK
-112 HSIDEDLAEGKKII
+112 SIDEHKEII
-126 DIFLSKGIN
+126 DIFLENGIN

-143 DLDKLLDLAKYI
+143 EIGTLKELAKYI
-155 KAKDS
+155 KEKDE

-170 GADGFTRTGEVGE
+170 GADGLTRTGEVGE
-183 DLIFKAAESK
+183 DLLSEAAKSA

-212 IEKINLPDKIISI
+212 IEKINLPEKIISI

-274 KEITE
+274 REITE

-286 TKVRPA
+286 TKTRPE
-292 KKKQFRLDTP
+292 KKKHARLETP

-327 DLNMKK
+327 DLNMKRY
-333 HMENVKALANA
+333 MENVKALSNS

-431 TKFAGMVADMNE
+431 KKFAALVSDMNE
-443 KVFTNE
+443 KIFTNK
-449 MNIGGALNL
+449 MNIGAALNI

-480 FYTQPV
+480 FYTQPA
-486 ISKNAVENLKIARQE
+486 ISRTAVENLKIARKE
-501 LSAYIMGGVMPIVSY
+501 LKSYIMGGVMPIVSY
-516 NNAIFM
+516 KNALFM
-522 NSEASGIRLEDQVI
+522 NSEASGIRLDDEI
-536 DRYKNLDRDQASKLA
+536 IERYKGLEREAASRLA
-551 VEITADFMKEIE
+551 VEITSDFMRQIA
-563 DHVDG
+563 DDVDG
-568 FYIITPFS
+568 YYIITPFS
-576 RVDIVGELIGI
+576 RVEIVGELVQL
-587 FKN
+587 FKK

>member
-1 MTNVKNIKFPLVFDG
+1 MTKIQNIKFPLVFDG

-23 DKSTRVM
+23 DKSKRVM

-41 EVIFEIHR
+41 EVIYEIHK

-64 QANTVSLGTNFSVVK
+64 QANTVSLGTDFSVVK
-79 NVIEAGID
+79 NVIEAGLS
-87 LAKRAAA
+87 LAKRAVD
-94 KTDTLVFA
+94 KTETLVFA
-102 DIGPIPKTKE
+102 DIGPIPGHDE
-112 HSIDEDLAEGKKII
+112 NSIDEHKEII
-126 DIFLSKGIN
+126 DIFLENGIN

-143 DLDKLLDLAKYI
+143 EIGTLKELAKYI
-155 KAKDS
+155 KAKDE

-170 GADGFTRTGEVGE
+170 GADGLTRTGEVGE
-183 DLIFKAAESK
+183 DLLSEAAKST

-212 IEKINLPDKIISI
+212 IEKINLPEKIISI

-274 KEITE
+274 REITE

-286 TKVRPA
+286 TKTRPE
-292 KKKQFRLDTP
+292 KKKHARLETP

-327 DLNMKK
+327 DLNMKRY
-333 HMENVKALANA
+333 MENVKALSNS

-431 TKFAGMVADMNE
+431 TKFATLVSDMNE
-443 KVFTNE
+443 KIFTNK

-458 NANKFDLEIKRAQA
+458 NANKFDLEIKRAQV

-486 ISKNAVENLKIARQE
+486 ISKTAVENLKIARKE
-501 LSAYIMGGVMPIVSY
+501 LKSYIMGGVMPIVSY
-516 NNAIFM
+516 KNALFM
-522 NSEASGIRLEDQVI
+522 NSEASGIRLDDEIIEQ
-536 DRYKNLDRDQASKLA
+536 YKGLEREEASRLA
-551 VEITADFMKEIE
+551 VEITSDFMRQIA
-563 DHVDG
+563 DDVDG
-568 FYIITPFS
+568 YYIITPFS
-576 RVDIVGELIGI
+576 RVDIVGELIQL
-587 FKN
+587 FKRV

>member
-1 MTNVKNIKFPLVFDG
+1 MTKIKNIKFPLVFDG

-23 DKSTRVM
+23 DKSKRVM

-41 EVIFEIHR
+41 EVIYEIHK

-64 QANTVSLGTNFSVVK
+64 QANTVSLGTDFSVVK
-79 NVIEAGID
+79 NVIEAGIS
-87 LAKRAAA
+87 LAKKAVE
-94 KTDTLVFA
+94 KTETLVFA
-102 DIGPIPKTKE
+102 DIGPIPGNDEK
-112 HSIDEDLAEGKKII
+112 SIDEHKEII
-126 DIFLSKGIN
+126 DIFLENGIN

-143 DLDKLLDLAKYI
+143 EIGTLKELAKYI
-155 KAKDS
+155 KEKDE

-170 GADGFTRTGEVGE
+170 GADGLTRTGEVGE
-183 DLIFKAAESK
+183 DLLSEVAKSAE
-193 DIDAVGFNCVSGP
+193 IDAVGFNCVSGP

-212 IEKINLPDKIISI
+212 IEKINLPEKIISI

-274 KEITE
+274 REITE

-286 TKVRPA
+286 TKTRPE
-292 KKKQFRLDTP
+292 KKKHARLETP

-327 DLNMKK
+327 DLNMKRY
-333 HMENVKALANA
+333 MENVKALSNS

-431 TKFAGMVADMNE
+431 TKFAALVSNMNE
-443 KVFTNE
+443 KVFTNK
-449 MNIGGALNL
+449 MNIGAALNI

-486 ISKNAVENLKIARQE
+486 ISKTAVENLKIARKE
-501 LSAYIMGGVMPIVSY
+501 LKSYIMGGVMPIVSY
-516 NNAIFM
+516 KNALFM
-522 NSEASGIRLEDQVI
+522 NSEASGIRLDDDIIEQ
-536 DRYKNLDRDQASKLA
+536 YKGLEREEASRLA
-551 VEITADFMKEIE
+551 VEITSDFMRQIE
-563 DHVDG
+563 DYVDG
-568 FYIITPFS
+568 YYIITPFS
-576 RVDIVGELIGI
+576 RVEIVGELIQL
-587 FKN
+587 FKSV

>member
-1 MTNVKNIKFPLVFDG
+1 MTKIKNIKFPLVFDG

-23 DKSTRVM
+23 DKSKRVM

-41 EVIFEIHR
+41 EVIYEIHK

-64 QANTVSLGTNFSVVK
+64 QANTISLGTDFSVVK
-79 NVIEAGID
+79 NVIEAGIS
-87 LAKRAAA
+87 LAKKAVE
-94 KTDTLVFA
+94 KTETLVFA
-102 DIGPIPKTKE
+102 DIGPIPGNDENSIYEHKE
-112 HSIDEDLAEGKKII
+112 IV
-126 DIFLSKGIN
+126 DIFLENGIN

-143 DLDKLLDLAKYI
+143 EIGTLKELAKYI
-155 KAKDS
+155 KEKDE

-170 GADGFTRTGEVGE
+170 GADGLTRMGEVGE
-183 DLIFKAAESK
+183 DLLSEAAKSA

-212 IEKINLPDKIISI
+212 IEKINLPEKIISI

-274 KEITE
+274 REITE

-286 TKVRPA
+286 TKTRPE
-292 KKKQFRLDTP
+292 KKKHARLETP

-327 DLNMKK
+327 DLNMKRY
-333 HMENVKALANA
+333 MENVKALSNS

-431 TKFAGMVADMNE
+431 TKFAALVSDMNE
-443 KVFTNE
+443 KIFTNK
-449 MNIGGALNL
+449 MNIGAALNI

-486 ISKNAVENLKIARQE
+486 ISKTAVENLKIARKE
-501 LSAYIMGGVMPIVSY
+501 LKSYIMGGVMPIVSY
-516 NNAIFM
+516 KNALFM
-522 NSEASGIRLEDQVI
+522 NSEASGIRLDDEI
-536 DRYKNLDRDQASKLA
+536 IERYKGLEREAASRLA
-551 VEITADFMKEIE
+551 VEITSDFMKQIA
-563 DHVDG
+563 DDVDG
-568 FYIITPFS
+568 YYIITPFS
-576 RVDIVGELIGI
+576 RVEIVGELIQL
-587 FKN
+587 FKRV

>member
-1 MTNVKNIKFPLVFDG
+1 MTKIQNIKFPLVFDG

-23 DKSTRVM
+23 DKSKRVM

-41 EVIFEIHR
+41 EVIYEIHK

-64 QANTVSLGTNFSVVK
+64 QANTVSLGTDFSVVK
-79 NVIEAGID
+79 NVIEAGLS
-87 LAKRAAA
+87 LAKKAV
-94 KTDTLVFA
+94 KNTETLVFA
-102 DIGPIPKTKE
+102 DIGPIPGHDE
-112 HSIDEDLAEGKKII
+112 NSIDEHKEII
-126 DIFLSKGIN
+126 DIFLENGIN

-143 DLDKLLDLAKYI
+143 EIGTLKELAKYI
-155 KAKDS
+155 KAKDEN
-160 DAFIITSFAV
+160 AFIITSFAV
-170 GADGFTRTGEVGE
+170 GADGLTRTGEVGE
-183 DLIFKAAESK
+183 DLLSEAAKSA

-212 IEKINLPDKIISI
+212 IEKINLPEKIISI

-274 KEITE
+274 REITE

-286 TKVRPA
+286 TKTRPE
-292 KKKQFRLDTP
+292 KKKHARLETP

-327 DLNMKK
+327 DLNMKRY
-333 HMENVKALANA
+333 MENVKALSNS

-431 TKFAGMVADMNE
+431 TKFATLVSDMNE
-443 KVFTNE
+443 KIFTNK

-486 ISKNAVENLKIARQE
+486 ISKTAVENLKIARKE
-501 LSAYIMGGVMPIVSY
+501 LKSYIMGGVMPIVSY
-516 NNAIFM
+516 KNALFM
-522 NSEASGIRLEDQVI
+522 NSEASGIRLDDEIIEQ
-536 DRYKNLDRDQASKLA
+536 YKGLEREEASRLA
-551 VEITADFMKEIE
+551 VEITSDFMRKIE
-563 DHVDG
+563 DYVDG
-568 FYIITPFS
+568 YYIITPFS
-576 RVDIVGELIGI
+576 RVDIVGELIQL
-587 FKN
+587 FKK

>member
-1 MTNVKNIKFPLVFDG
+1 MTKIKNIKFPLVFDG

-23 DKSTRVM
+23 DKSKRVM

-41 EVIFEIHR
+41 EVIYEIHK

-64 QANTVSLGTNFSVVK
+64 QANTISLGTDFSVVK
-79 NVIEAGID
+79 NVIEAGLS
-87 LAKRAAA
+87 LAKKAVE
-94 KTDTLVFA
+94 KTETLVFA
-102 DIGPIPKTKE
+102 DVGPIPGNDEK
-112 HSIDEDLAEGKKII
+112 SIDEHKEII
-126 DIFLSKGIN
+126 DIFLENGIN

-143 DLDKLLDLAKYI
+143 EIGTLKELAKYI
-155 KAKDS
+155 KEKDE

-170 GADGFTRTGEVGE
+170 GADGLTRTGEVGE
-183 DLIFKAAESK
+183 DLLGAAARAA

-212 IEKINLPDKIISI
+212 IEKINLPEKIISI

-274 KEITE
+274 REITE

-286 TKVRPA
+286 TKTRPE
-292 KKKQFRLDTP
+292 KKKHARLETP

-327 DLNMKK
+327 DLNMKRY
-333 HMENVKALANA
+333 MENVKALSNS

-431 TKFAGMVADMNE
+431 TKFAALVSDMNE
-443 KVFTNE
+443 KVFTNK
-449 MNIGGALNL
+449 MNIGAALNI

-486 ISKNAVENLKIARQE
+486 ISKTAVENLKIARKE
-501 LSAYIMGGVMPIVSY
+501 LKSYIMGGVMPIVSY
-516 NNAIFM
+516 KNALFM
-522 NSEASGIRLEDQVI
+522 NSEASGIRLDDEI
-536 DRYKNLDRDQASKLA
+536 IERYKGLEREAASRLA
-551 VEITADFMKEIE
+551 VEITSDFMRQIA
-563 DHVDG
+563 DDVDG
-568 FYIITPFS
+568 YYIITPFS
-576 RVDIVGELIGI
+576 RVEIVGELIQL
-587 FKN
+587 FKSV

>member
-1 MTNVKNIKFPLVFDG
+1 MTKIQNIKFPLVFDG

-23 DKSTRVM
+23 DKSKRVM

-41 EVIFEIHR
+41 EVIYEIHK

-64 QANTVSLGTNFSVVK
+64 QANTVSLGTDFSVVK
-79 NVIEAGID
+79 NVIEAGLS
-87 LAKRAAA
+87 LAKKAV
-94 KTDTLVFA
+94 KNTETLVFA
-102 DIGPIPKTKE
+102 DIGPIPGHDE
-112 HSIDEDLAEGKKII
+112 NSIDEHKEII
-126 DIFLSKGIN
+126 DIFLENGIN

-143 DLDKLLDLAKYI
+143 EIGTLKELAKYI
-155 KAKDS
+155 KAKDEN
-160 DAFIITSFAV
+160 AFIITSFAV
-170 GADGFTRTGEVGE
+170 GADGLTRTGEVGE
-183 DLIFKAAESK
+183 DLLSEAAKSA

-212 IEKINLPDKIISI
+212 IEKINLPEKIISI

-274 KEITE
+274 REITE

-286 TKVRPA
+286 TKTRPE
-292 KKKQFRLDTP
+292 KKKHARLETP

-327 DLNMKK
+327 DLNMKRY
-333 HMENVKALANA
+333 MENVKALSNS

-431 TKFAGMVADMNE
+431 TKFATLVSDMNE
-443 KVFTNE
+443 KVFTNK

-486 ISKNAVENLKIARQE
+486 ISKTAVENLKIARKE
-501 LSAYIMGGVMPIVSY
+501 LKSYIMGGVMPIVSY
-516 NNAIFM
+516 KNALFM
-522 NSEASGIRLEDQVI
+522 NSEASGIRLDDDIIEQ
-536 DRYKNLDRDQASKLA
+536 YKGLEREAASRLA
-551 VEITADFMKEIE
+551 VEITSDLMRQIAD
-563 DHVDG
+563 DVDG
-568 FYIITPFS
+568 YYIITPFS
-576 RVDIVGELIGI
+576 RVDIVGKLIQL
-587 FKN
+587 FKSV

>member
-1 MTNVKNIKFPLVFDG
+1 MTKIQNIKFPLVFDG

-23 DKSTRVM
+23 DKSRRVM

-41 EVIFEIHR
+41 EVIYEIHK

-64 QANTVSLGTNFSVVK
+64 QANTVSLGTDFSVVK
-79 NVIEAGID
+79 NVIEAGLS
-87 LAKRAAA
+87 LAKKAV
-94 KTDTLVFA
+94 KNTETLVFA
-102 DIGPIPKTKE
+102 DIGPIPGHDE
-112 HSIDEDLAEGKKII
+112 NSIDEHKEII
-126 DIFLSKGIN
+126 DIFLENGIN

-143 DLDKLLDLAKYI
+143 EIDKLKELAKYI
-155 KAKDS
+155 KAKDE

-170 GADGFTRTGEVGE
+170 GADGLTRTGEVGE
-183 DLIFKAAESK
+183 DLLSEAAKSA

-212 IEKINLPDKIISI
+212 IEKINLPEKIISI

-274 KEITE
+274 REITE

-286 TKVRPA
+286 TKTRPE
-292 KKKQFRLDTP
+292 KKKHARLETP

-327 DLNMKK
+327 DLNMKRY
-333 HMENVKALANA
+333 MENVKALSNS

-431 TKFAGMVADMNE
+431 TKFATLVSDMNE
-443 KVFTNE
+443 KVFTNK

-486 ISKNAVENLKIARQE
+486 ISRTAVENLKIARKE
-501 LSAYIMGGVMPIVSY
+501 LKSYIMGGVMPIVSY
-516 NNAIFM
+516 NNALFM
-522 NSEASGIRLEDQVI
+522 NSEASGIRLDDDIIEQ
-536 DRYKNLDRDQASKLA
+536 YKGLEREEASRLA
-551 VEITADFMKEIE
+551 VEITSDFMRQIE
-563 DHVDG
+563 DYVDG
-568 FYIITPFS
+568 YYIITPFS
-576 RVDIVGELIGI
+576 RVDIIGELIQL
-587 FKN
+587 FKTR

>member
-1 MTNVKNIKFPLVFDG
+1 MTKIQNIKFPLVFDG

-23 DKSTRVM
+23 DKSKRVM

-41 EVIFEIHR
+41 EVIYEIHK

-64 QANTVSLGTNFSVVK
+64 QANTVSLGTDFSVVK
-79 NVIEAGID
+79 NVIEAGLS
-87 LAKRAAA
+87 LAKKAVE
-94 KTDTLVFA
+94 KTETLVFA
-102 DIGPIPKTKE
+102 DIGPIPGNDEK
-112 HSIDEDLAEGKKII
+112 SIDEHKEII
-126 DIFLSKGIN
+126 DIFLENGIN

-143 DLDKLLDLAKYI
+143 EIGTLKELAKYI
-155 KAKDS
+155 KTKDE

-170 GADGFTRTGEVGE
+170 GADGLTRTGEVGE
-183 DLIFKAAESK
+183 DLLSEVAKSAE
-193 DIDAVGFNCVSGP
+193 IDAVGFNCVSGP

-212 IEKINLPDKIISI
+212 IEKINLPEKIISI

-274 KEITE
+274 REITE

-286 TKVRPA
+286 TKTRPE
-292 KKKQFRLDTP
+292 KKKHARLETP

-327 DLNMKK
+327 DLNMKRY
-333 HMENVKALANA
+333 MENVKALSNS

-431 TKFAGMVADMNE
+431 TKFATLVSDMNE
-443 KVFTNE
+443 KVFTNK

-486 ISKNAVENLKIARQE
+486 ISKTAVENLKIARKE
-501 LSAYIMGGVMPIVSY
+501 LKSYIMGGVMPIVSY
-516 NNAIFM
+516 KNALFM
-522 NSEASGIRLEDQVI
+522 NSEASGIRLDDDIIE
-536 DRYKNLDRDQASKLA
+536 RYKGLEREEASRLA
-551 VEITADFMKEIE
+551 VEITSDFMRQIE
-563 DHVDG
+563 DYVDG
-568 FYIITPFS
+568 YYIITPFS
-576 RVDIVGELIGI
+576 RVDIVGKLIQL
-587 FKN
+587 FKSV

>member
-1 MTNVKNIKFPLVFDG
+1 MTKIQNIKFPLVFDG

-23 DKSTRVM
+23 DKSKRIM

-41 EVIFEIHR
+41 EVIYEIHK

-64 QANTVSLGTNFSVVK
+64 QANTVSLGTDFSVVK
-79 NVIEAGID
+79 NVIEAGLS
-87 LAKRAAA
+87 LAKRAVD
-94 KTDTLVFA
+94 KTETLVFA
-102 DIGPIPKTKE
+102 DIGPIPGHDE
-112 HSIDEDLAEGKKII
+112 NSIDEHKEII
-126 DIFLSKGIN
+126 DIFLENGIN

-143 DLDKLLDLAKYI
+143 EIGTLKELAKYI
-155 KAKDS
+155 KAKDE

-170 GADGFTRTGEVGE
+170 GADGLTRTGEVGE
-183 DLIFKAAESK
+183 DLLSEAAKSD

-212 IEKINLPDKIISI
+212 IEKINLPEKIISI

-274 KEITE
+274 REITE

-286 TKVRPA
+286 TKTRPE
-292 KKKQFRLDTP
+292 KKKHARLETP

-327 DLNMKK
+327 DLNMKRY
-333 HMENVKALANA
+333 MENVKALSNS

-431 TKFAGMVADMNE
+431 TKFATLVSDMNE
-443 KVFTNE
+443 KVFTNK

-486 ISKNAVENLKIARQE
+486 ISKTAVENLKIARKE
-501 LSAYIMGGVMPIVSY
+501 LKSYIMGGVMPIASY
-516 NNAIFM
+516 KNALFI
-522 NSEASGIRLEDQVI
+522 NSEASGIRLDDEIIEQ
-536 DRYKNLDRDQASKLA
+536 YKGLEREEASRLA
-551 VEITADFMKEIE
+551 VEITSDFMRQIE
-563 DHVDG
+563 DYVDG
-568 FYIITPFS
+568 YYIITPFS
-576 RVDIVGELIGI
+576 RVDIVGELIQL
-587 FKN
+587 FKK

>member
-1 MTNVKNIKFPLVFDG
+1 MTKIQNIKFPLVFDG

-23 DKSTRVM
+23 DKSKRVM

-41 EVIFEIHR
+41 EVIYEIHK

-64 QANTVSLGTNFSVVK
+64 QANTVSLGTDFSVVK
-79 NVIEAGID
+79 NVIEAGLS
-87 LAKRAAA
+87 LAKKAV
-94 KTDTLVFA
+94 KNTETLVFA
-102 DIGPIPKTKE
+102 DIGPIPGHDE
-112 HSIDEDLAEGKKII
+112 NSIDEHKEII
-126 DIFLSKGIN
+126 DIFLENGIN

-143 DLDKLLDLAKYI
+143 EIGTLKELAKYI
-155 KAKDS
+155 KAKDE

-170 GADGFTRTGEVGE
+170 GADGLTRTGEVGE
-183 DLIFKAAESK
+183 DLLSEAAKSA

-212 IEKINLPDKIISI
+212 IEKINLPEKIISI

-274 KEITE
+274 REITE

-286 TKVRPA
+286 TKTRPE
-292 KKKQFRLDTP
+292 KKKHARLETP

-327 DLNMKK
+327 DLNMKRY
-333 HMENVKALANA
+333 MENVKALSNS

-431 TKFAGMVADMNE
+431 TKFATLVSDMNE
-443 KVFTNE
+443 KVFTNK

-486 ISKNAVENLKIARQE
+486 ISKTAVENLKIARKE
-501 LSAYIMGGVMPIVSY
+501 LKSYIMGGVMPIVSY
-516 NNAIFM
+516 KNALFM
-522 NSEASGIRLEDQVI
+522 NSEASGIRLDDDIIEQ
-536 DRYKNLDRDQASKLA
+536 YKGLEREEASRLA
-551 VEITADFMKEIE
+551 VEITSDFMRQIE
-563 DHVDG
+563 DYVDG
-568 FYIITPFS
+568 YYIITPFS
-576 RVDIVGELIGI
+576 RVDIVGELIKL
-587 FKN
+587 FKRV

>member
-1 MTNVKNIKFPLVFDG
+1 MTKIQNIKFPLVFDG
-16 AMGTYYP
+16 ARGTYYP
-23 DKSTRVM
+23 DKSKRVM

-41 EVIFEIHR
+41 EVIYEIHK

-64 QANTVSLGTNFSVVK
+64 QANTVSLGTDFSVVK
-79 NVIEAGID
+79 NVIEAGLS
-87 LAKRAAA
+87 LAKKAV
-94 KTDTLVFA
+94 KNTETLVFA
-102 DIGPIPKTKE
+102 DIGPIPGHDE
-112 HSIDEDLAEGKKII
+112 NSIDEHKEII
-126 DIFLSKGIN
+126 DIFLENGIN

-143 DLDKLLDLAKYI
+143 EIGTLKELAKYI
-155 KAKDS
+155 KAKDE

-170 GADGFTRTGEVGE
+170 GADGLTRTGEVGE
-183 DLIFKAAESK
+183 DLLSEAAKST

-212 IEKINLPDKIISI
+212 IEKINLPENIISI

-274 KEITE
+274 REIIE

-286 TKVRPA
+286 TKTRPE
-292 KKKQFRLDTP
+292 KKRHARLETP
-302 YTENLFRNK
+302 YTENLFINK

-327 DLNMKK
+327 DLNMKRY
-333 HMENVKALANA
+333 MENVKALSNS

-431 TKFAGMVADMNE
+431 TKFATLVSDMNE
-443 KVFTNE
+443 KVFTNK

-486 ISKNAVENLKIARQE
+486 ISKTAVENLKIARKE
-501 LSAYIMGGVMPIVSY
+501 LKSYIMGGVLPIVSY
-516 NNAIFM
+516 KNALFM
-522 NSEASGIRLEDQVI
+522 NSEASGIRLDDEIIEQ
-536 DRYKNLDRDQASKLA
+536 YKGLEREAASRLA
-551 VEITADFMKEIE
+551 VEITSDFMRQIE
-563 DHVDG
+563 DYVDG
-568 FYIITPFS
+568 YYIITPFS
-576 RVDIVGELIGI
+576 RVDIVGKLIQL
-587 FKN
+587 FKSV

>member
-1 MTNVKNIKFPLVFDG
+1 MTKIKNIKFPLVFDG

-23 DKSTRVM
+23 DKSKRVM

-41 EVIFEIHR
+41 EVIYEIHK

-64 QANTVSLGTNFSVVK
+64 QANTVSLGTDFSVVK
-79 NVIEAGID
+79 NVIEAGIS
-87 LAKRAAA
+87 LAKKAVV
-94 KTDTLVFA
+94 KTETLVFA
-102 DIGPIPKTKE
+102 DIGPIPGNDEK
-112 HSIDEDLAEGKKII
+112 SIDEHKEII
-126 DIFLSKGIN
+126 DIFLENGIN

-143 DLDKLLDLAKYI
+143 EIGTLKELAKYI
-155 KAKDS
+155 KTKDE

-170 GADGFTRTGEVGE
+170 GADGLTRTGEVGE
-183 DLIFKAAESK
+183 DLLSEAAKSA

-212 IEKINLPDKIISI
+212 IEKINLPEKIISI

-274 KEITE
+274 REITE

-286 TKVRPA
+286 TKTRPE
-292 KKKQFRLDTP
+292 KKKHARLETP

-327 DLNMKK
+327 DLNMKRY
-333 HMENVKALANA
+333 MENVKALSNS

-431 TKFAGMVADMNE
+431 TKFAALVSDMNE
-443 KVFTNE
+443 KIFTNK
-449 MNIGGALNL
+449 MNIGAALNI

-486 ISKNAVENLKIARQE
+486 ISRTAVENLKIARKE
-501 LSAYIMGGVMPIVSY
+501 LKSYIMGGVMPIVSY
-516 NNAIFM
+516 KNALFM
-522 NSEASGIRLEDQVI
+522 NSEASGIRLDDEI
-536 DRYKNLDRDQASKLA
+536 IERYKGLEREAASRLA
-551 VEITADFMKEIE
+551 VEITSDFMRQIE
-563 DHVDG
+563 DYVDG
-568 FYIITPFS
+568 YYIITPFS
-576 RVDIVGELIGI
+576 RVEIVGELIQL
-587 FKN
+587 FKSV

>member
-1 MTNVKNIKFPLVFDG
+1 MTKIQNIKFPLVFDG

-23 DKSTRVM
+23 DKSKRVM

-41 EVIFEIHR
+41 EVIYEIHK

-64 QANTVSLGTNFSVVK
+64 QANTVSLGTDFSVVK
-79 NVIEAGID
+79 NVIEAGLS
-87 LAKRAAA
+87 LAKKAV
-94 KTDTLVFA
+94 KNTETLVFA
-102 DIGPIPKTKE
+102 DIGPIPGHDE
-112 HSIDEDLAEGKKII
+112 NSIDEHKEII
-126 DIFLSKGIN
+126 DIFLENGIN

-143 DLDKLLDLAKYI
+143 EIGTLKELAKYI
-155 KAKDS
+155 KAKD
-160 DAFIITSFAV
+160 DNAFIITSFAV
-170 GADGFTRTGEVGE
+170 GADGLTRTGEVGE
-183 DLIFKAAESK
+183 DLLSEAAKSA

-212 IEKINLPDKIISI
+212 IEKINLPEKIISI

-274 KEITE
+274 REITE

-286 TKVRPA
+286 TKTRPE
-292 KKKQFRLDTP
+292 KKKHARLETP

-327 DLNMKK
+327 DLNMKRY
-333 HMENVKALANA
+333 MENVKALSNS

-431 TKFAGMVADMNE
+431 TKFATLVSDMNE
-443 KVFTNE
+443 KVFTNK

-486 ISKNAVENLKIARQE
+486 ISKTAVENLKIARKE
-501 LSAYIMGGVMPIVSY
+501 LKSYIMGGVMPIVSY
-516 NNAIFM
+516 KNALFM
-522 NSEASGIRLEDQVI
+522 NSEASGIRLDDEIIEQ
-536 DRYKNLDRDQASKLA
+536 YKGLEREEASRLA
-551 VEITADFMKEIE
+551 VEITSDFMRQIA
-563 DHVDG
+563 DDVDG
-568 FYIITPFS
+568 YYIITPFS
-576 RVDIVGELIGI
+576 RVDIVGELIKL
-587 FKN
+587 FKK

>member
-1 MTNVKNIKFPLVFDG
+1 MTKIKNIKFPLVFDG

-23 DKSTRVM
+23 DKSKRVM

-41 EVIFEIHR
+41 EVIYEIHK

-64 QANTVSLGTNFSVVK
+64 QANTVSLGTDFSVVK
-79 NVIEAGID
+79 NVIEAGLS
-87 LAKRAAA
+87 LAKKAVKNTEA
-94 KTDTLVFA
+94 LVFA
-102 DIGPIPKTKE
+102 DIGPIPGHDE
-112 HSIDEDLAEGKKII
+112 NSIDEHKEII
-126 DIFLSKGIN
+126 DIFLENGIN

-143 DLDKLLDLAKYI
+143 EIGTLKELAKYI
-155 KAKDS
+155 KEKDE

-170 GADGFTRTGEVGE
+170 GADGLTRTGEVGE
-183 DLIFKAAESK
+183 DLLSEAAKSVE
-193 DIDAVGFNCVSGP
+193 IDAVGFNCVSGP

-212 IEKINLPDKIISI
+212 IEKINLPEKIISI

-274 KEITE
+274 REITE

-286 TKVRPA
+286 TKTRPE
-292 KKKQFRLDTP
+292 KKKHARLETP

-327 DLNMKK
+327 DLNMKRY
-333 HMENVKALANA
+333 MENVKALSNS

-431 TKFAGMVADMNE
+431 TKFATLVSDMNE
-443 KVFTNE
+443 KVFTNK

-486 ISKNAVENLKIARQE
+486 ISKTAVENLKIARKE
-501 LSAYIMGGVMPIVSY
+501 LKSYIMGGVMPIVSY
-516 NNAIFM
+516 KNALFM
-522 NSEASGIRLEDQVI
+522 NSEASGIRLDDEIIEQ
-536 DRYKNLDRDQASKLA
+536 YKGLEREEASRLA
-551 VEITADFMKEIE
+551 VEITSDFMRQIA
-563 DHVDG
+563 DDVDG
-568 FYIITPFS
+568 YYIITPFS
-576 RVDIVGELIGI
+576 RVDIVGELIKL
-587 FKN
+587 FKRV